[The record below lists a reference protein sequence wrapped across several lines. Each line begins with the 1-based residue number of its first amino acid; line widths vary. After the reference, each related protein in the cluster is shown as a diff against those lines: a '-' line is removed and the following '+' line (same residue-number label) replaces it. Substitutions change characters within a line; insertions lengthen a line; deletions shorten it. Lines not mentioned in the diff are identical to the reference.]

1 MINELNDYLGWL
13 GDQKGILIKRANNDV
28 KHVIYV
34 AKIQDLKG
42 RIPKEQN

>member
-13 GDQKGILIKRANNDV
+13 GDKKRILIKRARNDV

-34 AKIQDLKG
+34 AKSQDLEA
-42 RIPKEQN
+42 RIPKGQN

>member
-13 GDQKGILIKRANNDV
+13 GNQKGILIKRARNDV

-34 AKIQDLKG
+34 AKIQDLEA
-42 RIPKEQN
+42 RIPQGQN